1 MKKGKQ
7 QYTNEFLNVLND
19 RWEMLVNA
27 FKNGICSIKFKFKG
41 QELKFY
47 QLSKI

>member
-19 RWEMLVNA
+19 GWEMLVNA